1 MKRLSTLLAMVAL
14 ALCFSVG
21 QAAAAESPGGADQ
34 AAGQSA
40 DSGQKADGDG
50 SAYQSGA
57 ANRAYDIRVLSPG
70 DSGDVTQSN
79 NVTAV
84 GVAAND
90 NDTKQS
96 LDQSQTG
103 GGSGS
108 DYTQIAG
115 QEAKSKQDADADAT
129 AKQIAPT
136 NEAFSIRV
144 LSPGGNGDVN
154 QSNSALAG
162 ALAKNDNDTKQSL
175 DQSQS
180 GGGSGSDYTQ
190 IAGQAAA
197 NDQDADADAKAVQLH
212 PSNTATSIRVLSPGK
227 DGDVTQSNNSTAL
240 AGALNDNDTKQTID
254 QSQGTAAPAPA
265 KAPEHDSK
273 EMDGKSKGS
282 DYTQIAGQEADS
294 QAEGRR

>member
-21 QAAAAESPGGADQ
+21 QAVAAESPGSADQ

-84 GVAAND
+84 GIAAND

-115 QEAKSKQDADADAT
+115 QEATSEQDADADAT

-162 ALAKNDNDTKQSL
+162 ALAKNDNDTKQGTRPVAVRRRVGLRLHADRWPGGCERPGRRRRCEGRPTPSEQHGDFDPGAQPGQRWRRHAVEQL
-175 DQSQS
+175 DRSRGRAERQRHE
-180 GGGSGSDYTQ
+180 
-190 IAGQAAA
+190 
-197 NDQDADADAKAVQLH
+197 ADDRPVAR
-212 PSNTATSIRVLSPGK
+212 NRRPGARK
-227 DGDVTQSNNSTAL
+227 G
-240 AGALNDNDTKQTID
+240 AGARLEGDGQ
-254 QSQGTAAPAPA
+254 QEQGLGLHADRR
-265 KAPEHDSK
+265 PE
-273 EMDGKSKGS
+273 GR
-282 DYTQIAGQEADS
+282 QR
-294 QAEGRR
+294 AEGRR